1 MSKFTALAL
10 ALAFALSPVVAFAQ
24 TATTKPAAPVAKA
37 KVDCTKVENKAKDE
51 CKTPAKK

>member
-10 ALAFALSPVVAFAQ
+10 ALAFTLSPVVVYAQ
-24 TATTKPAAPVAKA
+24 TATTKPAAPAAQA
-37 KVDCTKVENKAKDE
+37 KVDCTKTENKAKDE